1 MQDIENKRKKP
12 EQTAQIKKAIQ
23 VFTDCKSNLERKIS
37 RADKRFGKFKA
48 EIQQLFSVVG
58 PELMQIFEGD
68 DTEDESASLLVI
80 DERPT
85 KTPMIEETKVNPL
98 EEVIKG
104 KDVLISQLHDEIK
117 QLQNKWSQISALTV
131 QSLSLAQ
138 PQSTPKHQDPFD
150 LDVQSKVR
158 EDKLSAEKPAEENQA
173 TVPNDQTSVGV
184 RDFTVYSFDEAINLD
199 LFDKHMK

>member
-23 VFTDCKSNLERKIS
+23 VFTDCKSNLERKIA

-58 PELMQIFEGD
+58 TELMQIFEGD
-68 DTEDESASLLVI
+68 DTEDESASLQVI
-80 DERPT
+80 DERPA
-85 KTPMIEETKVNPL
+85 KTPMIEETKRNPL

-138 PQSTPKHQDPFD
+138 PQPTPTHQDPFD

-158 EDKLSAEKPAEENQA
+158 EDKLSTDKSPEENQA

-184 RDFTVYSFDEAINLD
+184 RDFTLYSFDEAINLV

>member
-1 MQDIENKRKKP
+1 
-12 EQTAQIKKAIQ
+12 
-23 VFTDCKSNLERKIS
+23 
-37 RADKRFGKFKA
+37 
-48 EIQQLFSVVG
+48 
-58 PELMQIFEGD
+58 MQIFEGD
-68 DTEDESASLLVI
+68 DTEDESASLPVI
-80 DERPT
+80 DERPA
-85 KTPMIEETKVNPL
+85 KTPMNEETKVNPL

-138 PQSTPKHQDPFD
+138 PQSTPTHQDPFD

-158 EDKLSAEKPAEENQA
+158 EDKLSAEKPPEENQA

-184 RDFTVYSFDEAINLD
+184 RDFTTYSFDEAINLD

>member
-1 MQDIENKRKKP
+1 VQDIENKRKKP

-23 VFTDCKSNLERKIS
+23 VFTDCKSNLERKIA

-58 PELMQIFEGD
+58 TELMQIFEGD
-68 DTEDESASLLVI
+68 DTEDESASLQVI
-80 DERPT
+80 DERPA
-85 KTPMIEETKVNPL
+85 KTPMIEETKRNPL

-138 PQSTPKHQDPFD
+138 PQPTPTHQDPFD

-158 EDKLSAEKPAEENQA
+158 EDKLSTDKSPEENQA

-184 RDFTVYSFDEAINLD
+184 RDFTLYSFDEAINLD
-199 LFDKHMK
+199 LFDTHMK

>member
-23 VFTDCKSNLERKIS
+23 VFTDCKSNLERKIA

-48 EIQQLFSVVG
+48 EIQQLFSAVG

-68 DTEDESASLLVI
+68 DTEDESASLDVI
-80 DERPT
+80 DERPA

-117 QLQNKWSQISALTV
+117 QLQNKWSQVSALTV
-131 QSLSLAQ
+131 Q
-138 PQSTPKHQDPFD
+138 
-150 LDVQSKVR
+150 
-158 EDKLSAEKPAEENQA
+158 
-173 TVPNDQTSVGV
+173 
-184 RDFTVYSFDEAINLD
+184 
-199 LFDKHMK
+199 

>member
-23 VFTDCKSNLERKIS
+23 VFTDCKSNLEQKIA
-37 RADKRFGKFKA
+37 RADRRFGKFKA
-48 EIQQLFSVVG
+48 EIQQLFSAVG

-68 DTEDESASLLVI
+68 DTEDESASLPVI
-80 DERPT
+80 DERPV

-117 QLQNKWSQISALTV
+117 QLQNKWSQVSALTV
-131 QSLSLAQ
+131 Q
-138 PQSTPKHQDPFD
+138 
-150 LDVQSKVR
+150 
-158 EDKLSAEKPAEENQA
+158 
-173 TVPNDQTSVGV
+173 
-184 RDFTVYSFDEAINLD
+184 
-199 LFDKHMK
+199 

>member
-1 MQDIENKRKKP
+1 VQDIENKRKKP

-23 VFTDCKSNLERKIS
+23 VFTDCKSNLERKIA

-58 PELMQIFEGD
+58 TELMQIFEGD
-68 DTEDESASLLVI
+68 DTEDESASLQVI
-80 DERPT
+80 DERPA
-85 KTPMIEETKVNPL
+85 KTPMIEETKRNPL

-138 PQSTPKHQDPFD
+138 PQPTPTHQDPFD

-158 EDKLSAEKPAEENQA
+158 EDKLSTDKSPEENQA
-173 TVPNDQTSVGV
+173 TAPNDQTSVGV
-184 RDFTVYSFDEAINLD
+184 RDFTLYSFDEAINLV

>member
-23 VFTDCKSNLERKIS
+23 VFTDCKSNLERKIA

-58 PELMQIFEGD
+58 TELMQIFEGD
-68 DTEDESASLLVI
+68 DTEDESASLQVI
-80 DERPT
+80 DERPA
-85 KTPMIEETKVNPL
+85 KTPMIEETKRNPL

-138 PQSTPKHQDPFD
+138 PQPTPTHQDPFD

-158 EDKLSAEKPAEENQA
+158 EDKLSTDKSPEENQA

-184 RDFTVYSFDEAINLD
+184 RDFTLYSFDEAINLD
-199 LFDKHMK
+199 LFDTHMK

>member
-1 MQDIENKRKKP
+1 
-12 EQTAQIKKAIQ
+12 
-23 VFTDCKSNLERKIS
+23 
-37 RADKRFGKFKA
+37 
-48 EIQQLFSVVG
+48 
-58 PELMQIFEGD
+58 
-68 DTEDESASLLVI
+68 
-80 DERPT
+80 
-85 KTPMIEETKVNPL
+85 MIEETKVNPL

-138 PQSTPKHQDPFD
+138 PQSTPTHQDPFD

-158 EDKLSAEKPAEENQA
+158 EDKLSAEKAPEENQA
-173 TVPNDQTSVGV
+173 TVYNDHTSVGV
-184 RDFTVYSFDEAINLD
+184 RDFTMYSFDEAINLD